1 MKKICILLVLILV
14 FLVACST
21 DNSQNVTS
29 TESEKWITPS
39 PFKSTEEVESYIEYY
54 KKNKQVDNGYT
65 SPRVDKF
72 LYAFRLEYAWFDLP
86 EVYRFNYYG
95 NSRVAVLWEHTE
107 AIFNCSIIDDEELI
121 KRLKEE
127 GYKEVKTFNNEVK
140 FAWREF
146 EDDFVEPI
154 YFEQKYVAEDITYG
168 SKTYYNK
175 VVICKPFNNS
185 DARANE
191 MVVFFDI
198 CCNNRSM
205 YYDEVTET
213 IDGRPVCE
221 MLNSVKE
228 WGLIEVKRPST
239 E

>member
-1 MKKICILLVLILV
+1 MKRVCMFLSVLLLL
-14 FLVACST
+14 LTACTSDNVANNVSSDDGWIHHEMNWSKYYAAKEEQMANKYETKCS
-21 DNSQNVTS
+21 
-29 TESEKWITPS
+29 
-39 PFKSTEEVESYIEYY
+39 
-54 KKNKQVDNGYT
+54 
-65 SPRVDKF
+65 SPRANRF
-72 LYAFRLEYAWFDLP
+72 LFSFPRTYAWFDLVP
-86 EVYRFNYYG
+86 VYRFNYYG

-121 KRLKEE
+121 RRLKEE
-127 GYKEVKTFNNEVK
+127 GYKEVKTFNKEVK

-154 YFEQKYVAEDITYG
+154 CFEQKFIAEDITYG

-191 MVVFFDI
+191 MVVFFDV
-198 CCNNRSM
+198 CCDNREA
-205 YYDEVTET
+205 YYEKVIKT
-213 IDGRPVCE
+213 IDGRPVTE
-221 MLNSVKE
+221 ILNSVKE
-228 WGLIEVKRPST
+228 WGLIEANRLST